1 MASSAHTTTFS
12 GPGLSN
18 VTVTNIQVN
27 QTGVDLLDASHLGQ
41 ADGSLANL
49 IPSPFD
55 GYTEVSVSYIGESLP
70 TPGQKG
76 GVTVS
81 GAVSATLSNAV
92 CTSASVTGAAGELI
106 TGEATYREI
115 TA

>member
-1 MASSAHTTTFS
+1 MANSSHTTTFS

-18 VTVTNIQVN
+18 VTITNVQVT

-41 ADGSLANL
+41 ADGSAATLVK
-49 IPSPFD
+49 SPYD
-55 GYTEVSVSYIGESLP
+55 GYTEVSVSYIGSSIP
-70 TPGQKG
+70 APGQTG

-81 GAVSATLSNAV
+81 GAVSASLTNAV
-92 CTSASVTGAAGELI
+92 CTSASVTGTAGELI

-115 TA
+115 Q

>member
-18 VTVTNIQVN
+18 VTITNVQVT

-41 ADGSLANL
+41 ADGDLATL
-49 IPSPFD
+49 VASPYD
-55 GYTEVSVSYIGESLP
+55 GYTEVSISYIGSGIP
-70 TPGQKG
+70 SPGQQG
-76 GVTVS
+76 AVTVS
-81 GAVSATLSNAV
+81 GAVAATLANAV
-92 CTSASVTGAAGELI
+92 CTSASVTGTAGELI

-115 TA
+115 Q